1 MSTVL
6 GAIGSVRDVLSLVSK
21 IGMTNI
27 GKLVDL
33 VKQIGNDDLDMKERV
48 LAAID
53 AADIVVK
60 FTETQ
65 ADDLV
70 VQFLRNASK
79 EDGLWKLVEIVGYLV
94 EGKGI
99 PVGAMPEEGF
109 RVGPPGGEKG
119 MIPIPV
125 MISLAQVIATIIM
138 GLRNRS

>member
-79 EDGLWKLVEIVGYLV
+79 EEGLWKLVEIVGYLV
-94 EGKGI
+94 DGKGI

-109 RVGPPGGEKG
+109 RVGPPGDEKG